1 MSTSTS
7 TPWCR
12 TASSANSRRAGSTS
26 SRRLPPSDVA
36 VVGVLA
42 TIRRRL
48 RRLLASQGL
57 ELGAVDQSAADG
69 PTEALLVMAQL
80 VSASVRGRV
89 TALGA
94 ENACYVDWPPRAHRT
109 RRPVNTLPESGQS
122 RSRVEAAL
130 LSHVIVLL
138 SIARRISGFQ
148 AGAGRRRGRK
158 LFKCR
163 EMR

>member
-48 RRLLASQGL
+48 RRLLASRGL
-57 ELGAVDQSAADG
+57 ELGDVDQSAADG

-80 VSASVRGRV
+80 VSASVRERV

-109 RRPVNTLPESGQS
+109 RRPVNTLPELG
-122 RSRVEAAL
+122 
-130 LSHVIVLL
+130 
-138 SIARRISGFQ
+138 
-148 AGAGRRRGRK
+148 
-158 LFKCR
+158 
-163 EMR
+163 